1 MVAAT
6 TAEPAFDIGRVVNR
20 AIGVIGRNALPF
32 FLASLICNL
41 PYILMIG
48 VAGAFPGGTTAIFQN
63 PGAALGTLGLLFL
76 AGIGWLVGAF
86 VLQAA
91 LTYGTVADLNG
102 KRAGFADSLMTGLS
116 EFLPLLGL
124 ALLAGLG
131 IFGGYILLVVPGVM
145 LAVAWSV
152 IVPVRIVERLPV
164 MDCFGRSAALTRGH
178 RWSVFGLMVI
188 YVIASFAISFGTGLV
203 VGAVGALTGVGATV
217 ISLAAGSVGRLIASV
232 ILSVGTASIYY
243 ELRSNKEGI
252 GPEQLA
258 AVFD

>member
-1 MVAAT
+1 MVTAA

-32 FLASLICNL
+32 FLISLICNL
-41 PYILMIG
+41 PYILMLG
-48 VAGAFPGGTTAIFQN
+48 VAGTIPGGAQTLFAN
-63 PGAALGTLGLLFL
+63 PGAALGTIGLLF
-76 AGIGWLVGAF
+76 AAAIGWLVGAF

-102 KRAGFADSLMTGLS
+102 KRASFGDSIMTGLS
-116 EFLPLLGL
+116 EFAPLLGL
-124 ALLAGLG
+124 ALLSALG
-131 IFGGYILLVVPGVM
+131 IIGGYILLIVPGVM

-152 IVPVRIVERLPV
+152 IVPVRIVERLPIL
-164 MDCFGRSAALTRGH
+164 DCFGRSATLTRGH
-178 RWSVFGLMVI
+178 RWSVFGLMII
-188 YVIASFAISFGTGLV
+188 YFLASAAISFGLGLI
-203 VGAVGALTGVGATV
+203 VGAAGAAGGAGTNT
-217 ISLAAGSVGRLIASV
+217 ISLIAESLGRLIASV